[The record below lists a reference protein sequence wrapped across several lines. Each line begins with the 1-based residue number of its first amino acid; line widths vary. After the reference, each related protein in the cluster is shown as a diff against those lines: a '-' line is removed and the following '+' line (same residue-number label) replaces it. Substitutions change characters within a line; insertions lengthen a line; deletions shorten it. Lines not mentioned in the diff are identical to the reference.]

1 MISRKGVKGPS
12 LLIYQ
17 TYSSYLY
24 LYPTE
29 KPDWR
34 RRSGSHCQCSG
45 NESNFDSLAPW
56 CPFFFW
62 RSILVLTNHAYF
74 DFIQNNQIGEV
85 GASKIGEA
93 LFSYHQN
100 LISLNLE
107 VSGSDFRCTTFERIS
122 NAFLTTPKRNHI
134 GPIGAELIGEALRIN
149 QTLKELNMLVSRI
162 LFHPFLYFLITRILI
177 IHNK

>member
-107 VSGSDFRCTTFERIS
+107 VSGSDFRCTTLNGFLMQISYYSEEKSYWANRCRTYWRSTENQSNFE
-122 NAFLTTPKRNHI
+122 
-134 GPIGAELIGEALRIN
+134 GVEYVG
-149 QTLKELNMLVSRI
+149 
-162 LFHPFLYFLITRILI
+162 
-177 IHNK
+177 